1 VWHIILLSQLSGP
14 KVNINPLTDVAVV
27 MMPGPSEFGITNP
40 EQAAAFEGARDI
52 TGVPIA
58 EHRLNNYARQYLDV
72 YAMVL
77 AYRVSIVDN
86 QDVQTPAVL
95 TLPSTPSFNQPSIV
109 QKESPNSTIQAD
121 VEGSRQSRLNSGFQ
135 TYTNSRYGFRVD
147 YPESFVAQQPP
158 VNGDG
163 LEFRS
168 ADRRASLVTWGM
180 NNAGFTLQ
188 DQFDSAI
195 KDVHGVLGYN
205 KMEKSWFVVTW
216 TNGDTMGY
224 TKEFVGTG
232 SQNAFTFTF
241 PVEQR
246 LQYDSIVTTIE
257 KSFNPGDVES
267 SH

>member
-1 VWHIILLSQLSGP
+1 
-14 KVNINPLTDVAVV
+14 
-27 MMPGPSEFGITNP
+27 
-40 EQAAAFEGARDI
+40 
-52 TGVPIA
+52 
-58 EHRLNNYARQYLDV
+58 
-72 YAMVL
+72 
-77 AYRVSIVDN
+77 
-86 QDVQTPAVL
+86 
-95 TLPSTPSFNQPSIV
+95 
-109 QKESPNSTIQAD
+109 
-121 VEGSRQSRLNSGFQ
+121 
-135 TYTNSRYGFRVD
+135 
-147 YPESFVAQQPP
+147 
-158 VNGDG
+158 
-163 LEFRS
+163 
-168 ADRRASLVTWGM
+168 M